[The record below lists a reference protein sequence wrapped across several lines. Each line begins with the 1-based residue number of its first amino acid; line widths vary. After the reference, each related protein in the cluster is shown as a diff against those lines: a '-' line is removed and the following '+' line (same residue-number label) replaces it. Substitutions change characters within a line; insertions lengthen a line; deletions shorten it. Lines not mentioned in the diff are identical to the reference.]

1 MKKEVHEAFY
11 VKYIAHVQAVCT
23 RLSSGGGGKGLGTRL
38 EATHGLKLLVI
49 VH

>member
-11 VKYIAHVQAVCT
+11 VKYIAHVQTVCT
-23 RLSSGGGGKGLGTRL
+23 RLSLGGGKGLGTRL